1 MPHYSTLAW
10 GGGGVEVICAPRC
23 PQFIHTTDFA
33 NSRRLT
39 PPDLQLLL
47 SKSVAETSASR
58 RWSCGRE

>member
-10 GGGGVEVICAPRC
+10 GERGGVIRAPRC
-23 PQFIHTTDFA
+23 PQFIHTTDSA

-58 RWSCGRE
+58 R